1 MDWRAWI
8 YHEKYFFFLEI
19 YFFSK
24 IYILLNVLFRTG
36 KTGADRST
44 GFDFSPEIALLA
56 IALELAGYL
65 SKPNSE

>member
-1 MDWRAWI
+1 MSCSM
-8 YHEKYFFFLEI
+8 FNFL
-19 YFFSK
+19 
-24 IYILLNVLFRTG
+24 LDVLFRTG